1 MEERVGVGAGA
12 GSGSGAGVNEEKMK
26 EKDAEMQSL
35 VLKLRQYQTQAETT
49 SQELAMIQQAIA
61 EHDKAIE
68 TIKYLKNL
76 KPGDELIVPIGAS
89 SSIYVTLSNTDRIIV
104 RIGGGVSAEKDPD
117 SSIQF
122 LEEKKKELEGSQMQ
136 LMTGLQRIEQE
147 AQKLQ
152 ARLQELVS
160 RSGGGATPTP
170 G

>member
-1 MEERVGVGAGA
+1 MEERVSEGRDKE
-12 GSGSGAGVNEEKMK
+12 EEK
-26 EKDAEMQSL
+26 ERERESEVQSL
-35 VLKLRQYQTQAETT
+35 VLRLRQYQAQAETT
-49 SQELAMIQQAIA
+49 SQEMAMVQQAIA

-68 TIKYLKNL
+68 TIKYLKGL

-89 SSIYVTLSNTDRIIV
+89 SSIYVTLSTTDRIIV

-122 LEEKKKELEGSQMQ
+122 LEEKRRGLEDSQRQMAAV
-136 LMTGLQRIEQE
+136 LQRIEQE

-160 RSGGGATPTP
+160 KTGAPK
-170 G
+170 